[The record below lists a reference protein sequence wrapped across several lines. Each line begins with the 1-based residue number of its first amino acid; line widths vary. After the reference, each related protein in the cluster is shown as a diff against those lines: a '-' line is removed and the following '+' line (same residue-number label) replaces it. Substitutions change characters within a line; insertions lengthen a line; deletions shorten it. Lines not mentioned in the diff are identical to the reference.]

1 MLESEIDKKLKHAQ
15 IDYMYVKSKFR
26 MLRSKLLFTFKSNI
40 IHLHLRFI
48 ILYKILKTYNF
59 SIFNKISNNLVRNI
73 YKRPFTAQDI

>member
-1 MLESEIDKKLKHAQ
+1 MLESEIDKKLKHHAH
-15 IDYMYVKSKFR
+15 IDYVKSKFR